1 MCQRTTG
8 AMTRMAGSESVY
20 TSTVDITP
28 RSDSAAGGFVDTTTD
43 NGTASDRLLVLWKQT
58 DESDRQRFL
67 YLVRREYLS
76 RRRPPTPIDKPKLA
90 KPRRRKPPRRPGIT
104 IR

>member
-1 MCQRTTG
+1 MNAIADSG
-8 AMTRMAGSESVY
+8 SVY
-20 TSTVDITP
+20 SVNVYETP
-28 RSDSAAGGFVDTTTD
+28 PGDSAAGGFVDTTTD

-76 RRRPPTPIDKPKLA
+76 RRRPPTPNDKPKLA
-90 KPRRRKPPRRPGIT
+90 KPRRRKPPRRPGMT